1 MGAFMEV
8 DDSIF
13 SQIIQLAKLILEVM
27 LVKDSKTSRFYLL
40 IAISAMIRQ
49 SIENYTFTF
58 PILMG
63 W

>member
-1 MGAFMEV
+1 MEV
-8 DDSIF
+8 DDIIF

-27 LVKDSKTSRFYLL
+27 LVKDSKTSQFYLL

-49 SIENYTFTF
+49 SIENYTITF